1 MSDISYVI
9 EGGAPL
15 IGDIKLSGSKNI
27 ALKVIIASLLFE
39 DEVILENIPK
49 INDVLVL
56 IELINNLGGKAEFI
70 NKNTLKIS
78 SKSLKKNEVDL
89 FFGSK
94 TRVSFMLFAPLL
106 HRFKSAKIP
115 NPGGCRIGA
124 RPIDRVLEG
133 LNALGAHAFYD
144 HKTGY
149 NDAKISELKDSSY
162 TFPKPSVTGTE
173 LLIMFSAIGR
183 SRKTILENCVLEPE
197 VDDLINFLN
206 TSGAN
211 IKRKDHQIV
220 INSVPSLSRNDP
232 YTIQI
237 DRIEASTFA
246 VATLV
251 TKGHTRLWPYDIHY
265 IDPFFQAL
273 EKTGA
278 KIQKVDKFLK
288 IDYDGPLKS
297 VDVTTGPF
305 PDFPTDSQP
314 LWTILMTAA
323 HGTSILHEKMFEGRF
338 SYTEELKKLGAK
350 IEFVDFALKNPSD
363 WYQFNFD
370 PKKTYKQTISVTGP
384 TNLHNGVLKAADLRA
399 GASVVVAAL
408 SAKGKS
414 VINQAENIDRGY
426 ENIVEKLTLAG
437 AKIEK
442 VEIN

>member
-9 EGGAPL
+9 DGGVPL
-15 IGDIKLSGSKNI
+15 VGDIKLSGSKNI

-56 IELINNLGGKAEFI
+56 IELINYLGASAAFI
-70 NKNTLKIS
+70 DKNTLKIS
-78 SKSLKKNEVDL
+78 SKSLNKNEVDL

-94 TRVSFMLFAPLL
+94 TRVSFILFAPLL
-106 HRFKSAKIP
+106 HKFNHAKIP

-133 LNALGAHAFYD
+133 LNALGVSAFYD
-144 HKTGY
+144 HNTGY
-149 NDAKISELKDSSY
+149 NDAKISELRDSTY

-173 LLIMFSAIGR
+173 LLIMFAAIGK

-197 VDDLINFLN
+197 VDNLINFLN
-206 TSGAN
+206 TSGADVIRN
-211 IKRKDHQIV
+211 GHQII
-220 INSVPSLSRNDP
+220 INSVPTLSRKNP
-232 YTIQI
+232 FTIQI

-251 TKGHTRLWPYDIHY
+251 TKGHTRLWPYEIPY
-265 IDPFFQAL
+265 VDPFFQAL

-278 KIQKVDKFLK
+278 KIQKEGKYLK
-288 IDYDGPLKS
+288 IEYDGPLKS

-338 SYTEELKKLGAK
+338 AYTEELKKLGAK
-350 IEFVDFALKNPSD
+350 IEFVDFPLKNPSD
-363 WYQFNFD
+363 WYQFNYD
-370 PKKTYKQTISVTGP
+370 SSKAYRQTISVTGP
-384 TNLHNGVLKAADLRA
+384 TILHNGVLKAADLRA

-408 SAKGKS
+408 SAKGES

-426 ENIVEKLTLAG
+426 EDIVSKLTLVG
-437 AKIEK
+437 AKLKK